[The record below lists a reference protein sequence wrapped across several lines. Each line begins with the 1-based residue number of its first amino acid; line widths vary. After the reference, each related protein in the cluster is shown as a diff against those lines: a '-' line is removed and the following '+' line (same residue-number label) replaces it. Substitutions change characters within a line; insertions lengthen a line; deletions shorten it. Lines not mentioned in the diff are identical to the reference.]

1 MRISIP
7 QPPEERQLVGTLSRK
22 AGQFVFLLNAPE
34 AEPYSLGRLTSWKEA
49 EKRAQTLLYFTR
61 LIHKISPDLP
71 PHLQHMRNLKIAW
84 RFDPRYDAKTRAVL
98 EEELLYP
105 ALLLTNEKIIIAR

>member
-7 QPPEERQLVGTLSRK
+7 QQPGERRLVGTLSRK
-22 AGQFVFLLNAPE
+22 AGRFVFLLDAPE
-34 AEPYSLGRLTSWKEA
+34 AESYPLGRLTSWKEA

-71 PHLQHMRNLKIAW
+71 RISS
-84 RFDPRYDAKTRAVL
+84 TCG
-98 EEELLYP
+98 
-105 ALLLTNEKIIIAR
+105 I